1 MRPRCYATGHTTPA
15 GPFVTVGGY
24 IWVGRHVGSLWTLA
38 ALSTLTDKRHHAAL
52 TLCRECLL
60 KLRLDCLRAGPARQ
74 REAAARREAGRQLLG
89 TFSVFRPSAGLVHTY
104 HASQQAVAMGLRYST
119 RHFPLDPHASS
130 RARLLDAA
138 EAGRPPV
145 GRRGWAELAGELAAG
160 LAEELGAELTG
171 ELMGELAT
179 ELVAEPAGGE
189 CVSLA
194 PGAVVRIRPG
204 SLSSLTEL
212 EGLGGAVVVEH
223 RGRWRVRMVGEDA
236 GDRDLRSFRL
246 ECGWRSGTGGASGG
260 RPQSRLGEAQAA
272 GGLG

>member
-1 MRPRCYATGHTTPA
+1 M
-15 GPFVTVGGY
+15 
-24 IWVGRHVGSLWTLA
+24 
-38 ALSTLTDKRHHAAL
+38 
-52 TLCRECLL
+52 
-60 KLRLDCLRAGPARQ
+60 
-74 REAAARREAGRQLLG
+74 
-89 TFSVFRPSAGLVHTY
+89 
-104 HASQQAVAMGLRYST
+104 
-119 RHFPLDPHASS
+119 
-130 RARLLDAA
+130 
-138 EAGRPPV
+138 

-179 ELVAEPAGGE
+179 ELAAEPAGGE

-246 ECGWRSGTGGASGG
+246 ECLECLEVRDGRGQWRPAAESAGRGPGG
-260 RPQSRLGEAQAA
+260 RRAGLTESVRAPRRTSAWSRVQPHSAYGGGPLC
-272 GGLG
+272 GGLASDVSVAVACL